1 MGTSPDVL
9 NYYIGKGA
17 VSIKLEGEGSFR
29 NVGNVPDFELTP
41 EIEKLEHFS
50 STSGVRTKDRSVAT
64 TVGGTLRI
72 VLDEITAANL
82 QLALVGTLVL
92 DSDDFTEIDILSLAE
107 LKGSVQFVGSNDIGQ
122 QVDITLL
129 SVDFSGGSPVSLISN
144 EWGQIEISGE
154 LLSVAG
160 VFGTMTIRD
169 VTSN

>member
-9 NYYIGKGA
+9 NYYIGKGV
-17 VSIKLEGEGSFR
+17 VSIKLDGESVFR
-29 NVGNVPDFELTP
+29 NIGNVPDFELTP

-72 VLDEITAANL
+72 VMDEFTVENL
-82 QLALVGTLVL
+82 QLAMVGTITL
-92 DSDDFTEIDILSLAE
+92 DTDDSPELDILSLSE
-107 LKGSVQFVGSNDIGQ
+107 LKGAVQFVGANAVGQ

-129 SVDFSGGSPVSLISN
+129 SVDFSAGSPINLISN
-144 EWGQIEISGE
+144 EWGQIELTGE

-160 VFGTMTIRD
+160 LFGTMTVRD
-169 VTSN
+169 VTSS